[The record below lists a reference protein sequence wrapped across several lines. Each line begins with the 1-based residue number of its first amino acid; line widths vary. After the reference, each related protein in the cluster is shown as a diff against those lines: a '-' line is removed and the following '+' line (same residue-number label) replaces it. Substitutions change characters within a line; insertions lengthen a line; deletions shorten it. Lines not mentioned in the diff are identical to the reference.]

1 MKLLFSFLALLVL
14 LSCKQEDK
22 VVLKED
28 FIFTTTTKS
37 ENTLSLRFQ
46 KDTVFLAW
54 DLPGNDSVYYFLLD
68 EIEMDSINFFLNSL
82 KFKNFKEEYYQ
93 RNLQDG
99 RLCQFEFIKPSKRI
113 LIYGHYDLKEIK
125 GLSDFARYL
134 SDLYFSKRRFGF
146 RNTVYYE
153 GQKTYWS
160 KDVDFGNIERFVLPN
175 IPYDTLY

>member
-1 MKLLFSFLALLVL
+1 MKTANLLFVL
-14 LSCKQEDK
+14 LILTSCKKAEK
-22 VVLKED
+22 VVLKEG
-28 FIFTTTTKS
+28 FVFTTTTKS
-37 ENTLSLRFQ
+37 ENVLSLRFQ

-54 DLPGNDSVYYFLLD
+54 NLPDNDSVYYFLLD
-68 EIEMDSINFFLNSL
+68 EVEVDSINFFLNSL
-82 KFKNFKEEYYQ
+82 KFKNFKKEYYQ

-99 RLCQFEFIKPSKRI
+99 RLCQFEFMEPSKRI

-153 GQKTYWS
+153 GQKTYWN
-160 KDVDFGNIERFVLPN
+160 KDVDFGNVDRFILPD